1 MKKIF
6 LMAAVAMMVAG
17 CGFMKNSTSSNT
29 SSQPA
34 ATSNQQTTQTGNAAM
49 TAGQGA
55 GNALL
60 ALYKQ
65 YKADGNKYDYTNL
78 QNAMNTITLIANCE
92 GLKDNYKDK
101 TYRSEFGKGLVAS
114 SLGLVAQN
122 NVETVTN
129 SLADM
134 VKNSET
140 VQQASSKVSE
150 GANTAASYA
159 NTASQYASAL
169 STLLGAFSGK

>member
-34 ATSNQQTTQTGNAAM
+34 ANSSQQTTQTGNAAM

-92 GLKDNYKDK
+92 GLKDNYKDQ

-129 SLADM
+129 SLAEM